1 MKRKMRALRGRYKR
15 RKDFTEE
22 EWKEKV
28 REAWRLRAK
37 YGWGRV
43 RIARE
48 LGISPNTVAD
58 WINRFKM
65 PVKTEEQ
72 YENGIFM
79 HRIID
84 AKRIIEEE
92 RARGK
97 ISEDDAEYAL
107 RLLDFFYMLCMH
119 YPRAKQIKEEGDD
132 SHLIYA

>member
-1 MKRKMRALRGRYKR
+1 M
-15 RKDFTEE
+15 
-22 EWKEKV
+22 
-28 REAWRLRAK
+28 RAK

-79 HRIID
+79 HYHKCEADNR
-84 AKRIIEEE
+84 
-92 RARGK
+92 RG
-97 ISEDDAEYAL
+97 
-107 RLLDFFYMLCMH
+107 
-119 YPRAKQIKEEGDD
+119 EGKG
-132 SHLIYA
+132 